1 MNQLTFLCCLFAVT
15 YAAVDISPVN
25 PLVKAGEEIT
35 LMCRSSKPLEAE
47 DCVWTLNGVAI
58 RVRDTSRYT
67 RSGVLERGECGIK
80 FVADERDQGKWLCT
94 VYEGSEPLSRDTNI
108 TLYELP
114 TVSLVPVGNIIEV
127 VADEETILTCR
138 ADRGRPEPKIRW
150 LIGDMPVE
158 STETNVIDR
167 TINGHVS
174 LESRLIYRFKAED
187 HKKPIRCTAGIES
200 GNAYAVATLNVL
212 FGPQA
217 DQQESI
223 QYGFVVGQPGS
234 VVVNISAN
242 PPPSELTWYIGDVQ
256 VNGMGGSS
264 SDGHFTAR
272 MVSSED
278 VLHRS
283 ILNITQLTQV
293 DATQTYVLKATSIV
307 NGVPATTEY
316 RMRLSSEPEP
326 VRDAA
331 SAGGSTIGIIVAVL
345 AILVIL
351 AIVLVTRA
359 KGLLCFKRKI
369 PAEEKQTDREPSETE
384 SANQNTVGDEATVEV
399 ESKPESKSLSKRLRN
414 MYGSLK
420 TRSAKNKGEK
430 IESDAEAA
438 KPAEKRSD
446 SVIYAELDLREV
458 TGPQVVKDPQNPG
471 TEYAEI
477 VGIVPQD
484 DKEIETKE
492 NAKEE

>member
-359 KGLLCFKRKI
+359 KGLLCFKPRTRADSEAQINPDAIQNGKDKENHAHTNETI
-369 PAEEKQTDREPSETE
+369 VTEKHEND
-384 SANQNTVGDEATVEV
+384 
-399 ESKPESKSLSKRLRN
+399 KPTLIED
-414 MYGSLK
+414 SLK
-420 TRSAKNKGEK
+420 EENDK
-430 IESDAEAA
+430 
-438 KPAEKRSD
+438 
-446 SVIYAELDLREV
+446 
-458 TGPQVVKDPQNPG
+458 KDKDTP
-471 TEYAEI
+471 
-477 VGIVPQD
+477 V
-484 DKEIETKE
+484 
-492 NAKEE
+492 